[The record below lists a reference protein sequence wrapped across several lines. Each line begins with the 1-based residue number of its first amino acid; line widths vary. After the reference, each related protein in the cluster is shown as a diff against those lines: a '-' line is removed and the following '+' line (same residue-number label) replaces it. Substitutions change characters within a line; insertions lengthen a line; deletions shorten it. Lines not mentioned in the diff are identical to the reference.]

1 MYWSLSCLA
10 TQVTRTEPCRETTV
24 TLDAC
29 SKTNENAGS
38 HADDVFNPNGK
49 QYEKDSH

>member
-1 MYWSLSCLA
+1 MIRSL
-10 TQVTRTEPCRETTV
+10 RTILTNHAPSQV
-24 TLDAC
+24 TLDPC